1 MNSTARRGV
10 VVVAAASVAA
20 LSATALAA
28 CGSSSGKAAA
38 GGPKSVAV
46 KLTDKGCEPD
56 TTSIDAG
63 PVQFKVTNSGTA
75 AVSEAELLRGDRIL
89 GEKENIVEGLSGTFT
104 LSLQAGTY
112 QLYCPGGKGA
122 EKVDFVVKGTAS
134 PTAPATGAAALEQA
148 SADYATYVKSQTAEL
163 VTTTKTFTDA
173 VRAGDIV
180 AAKAAYAPARVYYE
194 RIEPVAESFGD
205 LDPDIDARIGDV
217 DNPAD
222 WTGFHR
228 IEKALW
234 SDNSLAGMTPIADGL
249 DANVNKL
256 NGLVQ
261 TLTYKPEE
269 IANGASEL
277 LDEVGKSKIT
287 GEEEDYSHIDLVDFV
302 ANVDGAEQAFA
313 VLEPA
318 LQQIKPDLATTIR
331 DRFTAL
337 YAGLKPYQTG
347 SKATDYKNY
356 SEVTDD
362 QRKALAA
369 LVDALAEPLSTVAGT
384 VVR

>member
-1 MNSTARRGV
+1 M
-10 VVVAAASVAA
+10 AA

-28 CGSSSGKAAA
+28 CGSSGTSATSGAKI
-38 GGPKSVAV
+38 VQV
-46 KLTDKGCEPD
+46 KLSDKGCEPD
-56 TTSIDAG
+56 ATTVDAG
-63 PVQFKVTNSGTA
+63 PVTFKITNSGTA
-75 AVSEAELLRGDRIL
+75 AVSEAELLSGDRIL
-89 GEKENIVEGLSGTFT
+89 GERENIVEGLNGSFS
-104 LSLQAGTY
+104 LSLKAGRY
-112 QLYCPGGKGA
+112 QLYCPGGKTA
-122 EKVDFVVKGTAS
+122 ERVDFVVNETTGSTPS
-134 PTAPATGAAALEQA
+134 APATGAAALKQA

-163 VTTTKTFTDA
+163 VTATKVFTDA
-173 VRAGDIV
+173 VRAGDIA
-180 AAKAAYAPARVYYE
+180 AAKAAYPLARVYYE

-217 DNPAD
+217 SNEAD

-234 SDNSLAGMTPIADGL
+234 ADNTTTGMKPIADGL
-249 DANVNKL
+249 DTNVKKL
-256 NGLVQ
+256 DGQVQ
-261 TLTYKPEE
+261 KLTFDPAE

-277 LDEVGKSKIT
+277 LNEVGTSKIT
-287 GEEEDYSHIDLVDFV
+287 GEEEDYSHVDLVDFV

-318 LQQIKPDLATTIR
+318 LEQIKPDLAATVRT
-331 DRFTAL
+331 RFDAL
-337 YAGLKPYQTG
+337 YAALNAYKTG
-347 SKATDYKNY
+347 TKATDYKNY
-356 SEVTDD
+356 ADITAD

>member
-1 MNSTARRGV
+1 VICTPHRS
-10 VVVAAASVAA
+10 VALVGMAA

-28 CGSSSGKAAA
+28 CGSSSGGSSTADAKT
-38 GGPKSVAV
+38 VQV

-56 TTSIDAG
+56 VTSVDAG
-63 PVQFKVTNSGTA
+63 PVTFKITNSGTA
-75 AVSEAELLRGDRIL
+75 AVSEAELVSGDRIL
-89 GEKENIVEGLSGTFT
+89 GERENVVEGLSGTFS
-104 LSLQAGTY
+104 LSLKPGRY

-122 EKVDFVVKGTAS
+122 EKVDFVVNATADS
-134 PTAPATGAAALEQA
+134 APTAPATGTAALKQA
-148 SADYATYVKSQTAEL
+148 SADYATYVKAQTAEL
-163 VTTTKTFTDA
+163 VTATKLFTDA
-173 VRAGDIV
+173 VRGGDIA
-180 AAKAAYAPARVYYE
+180 AAKAAYPLARVYYE

-217 DNPAD
+217 DKEAD

-234 SDNSLAGMTPIADGL
+234 VDNTTNGMKSIADGL
-249 DANVNKL
+249 DQNVKKL
-256 NGLVQ
+256 DGLVQ
-261 TLTYKPEE
+261 KLTFDPAE

-277 LDEVGKSKIT
+277 LNEVGASKIT
-287 GEEEDYSHIDLVDFV
+287 GEEENYSHIDLVDFV
-302 ANVDGAEQAFA
+302 GNVDGAEQAFA

-318 LQQIKPDLATTIR
+318 LEQLKPDLAGTVR
-331 DRFTAL
+331 DRFTVL
-337 YAGLKPYQTG
+337 YAGLAPYKTG
-347 SKATDYKNY
+347 TKATDYKNY
-356 SEVTDD
+356 AEITAN